1 MEEILKLEE
10 ELTFK
15 SFNSKDA
22 LRLGQMVME
31 MAEEMNETVAMEI
44 YYNSRPVFLYIPDGL
59 SPDKADWL
67 RRKRNSVIYF
77 GHSTGYV
84 NLKCKGDDQNLL
96 LKYARELK
104 DYTCTLGSLPIIIEG
119 LGVVGAATVTGLK
132 PEEDQNLIAKCLKK
146 LKEEKHHE

>member
-1 MEEILKLEE
+1 MEEILKLER
-10 ELTFK
+10 ELTFR

-22 LRLGQMVME
+22 LRLGQIMLE
-31 MAEEMNETVAMEI
+31 MTEEREEVVAMEI

-84 NLKCKGDDQNLL
+84 SLKCKGDDQNLV

-104 DYTCTLGSLPIIIEG
+104 EYTCTLGSMPISIDG
-119 LGVVGAATVTGLK
+119 LGVIGAATVTGLK
-132 PEEDQNLIAKCLKK
+132 PEEDQTLIAECLRR
-146 LKEEKHHE
+146 LKEEKSHE